1 MENGSPRKNAAKLQK
16 SHSRPLGRSGDR
28 TFHVWLCG
36 KLRVSWRIFNGSVSN
51 IELNFEELFN
61 NRLENETVN

>member
-1 MENGSPRKNAAKLQK
+1 MENGSPQKNAGRLQK
-16 SHSRPLGRSGDR
+16 NHSRPRGRSTDR

-36 KLRVSWRIFNGSVSN
+36 KLGVSWRTFNGSVSS

-61 NRLENETVN
+61 NRLDNETAN